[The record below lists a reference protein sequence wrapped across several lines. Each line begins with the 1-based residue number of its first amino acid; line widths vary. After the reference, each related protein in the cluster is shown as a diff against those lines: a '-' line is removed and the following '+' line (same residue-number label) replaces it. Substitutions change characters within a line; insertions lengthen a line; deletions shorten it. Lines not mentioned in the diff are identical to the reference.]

1 MKTQL
6 AAATETRREKRHT
19 ITQTIIAYD
28 TMTSQELGSLA
39 NLTSDGMML
48 VSKQEIESNRIY
60 QVSLQLPFSI
70 DGNECIDIV
79 VDCLWSKPADSH
91 ELFWAGCAIIDA
103 DKQAAAAIDTLIESY
118 SE

>member
-1 MKTQL
+1 MKAQPAT
-6 AAATETRREKRHT
+6 ATETRREKRHT
-19 ITQTIIAYD
+19 ITQTIIAFD
-28 TMTSQELGSLA
+28 TMTNQELGSLA

-48 VSKQEIESNRIY
+48 VSKQEIEANRIY

-70 DGNECIDIV
+70 DGTECIDIV
-79 VDCLWSKPADSH
+79 VDCLWSKRADSQ

-103 DKQAAAAIDTLIESY
+103 DEQAAGAIDTLIESY